1 MSDLICRVPHI
12 SDHITTRLLGHEA
25 FIMNLKTLKTYAL
38 NETAARIWCFID
50 SMSTVGDIIRKIES
64 EFNVHNEKYTEDI
77 SEIFKRFEKENL
89 IVFEDS
95 HV

>member
-1 MSDLICRVPHI
+1 
-12 SDHITTRLLGHEA
+12 
-25 FIMNLKTLKTYAL
+25 MNLKTLKTYAL

-64 EFNVHNEKYTEDI
+64 EYYVHNEKYTEDV

-89 IVFEDS
+89 IVFDDS